1 LLWNELL
8 PGKSAASR
16 TALIDRVVSW
26 RHSLVADGGAGLI
39 IIGQDGSADAEISVV
54 SRFLFVQSKAA
65 A

>member
-1 LLWNELL
+1 
-8 PGKSAASR
+8 
-16 TALIDRVVSW
+16 
-26 RHSLVADGGAGLI
+26 VADGGAGLI

>member
-1 LLWNELL
+1 ME
-8 PGKSAASR
+8 R
-16 TALIDRVVSW
+16 TTAWEVGYQPYRMIDRVVSW